1 MMVGAQ
7 ACGEGA
13 NPIMPGPNKGRGESS
28 VVRFDLDTMTA
39 VGVTVMEGSSLAGD
53 VMGFTQNAKGARAFL
68 SNHFMNN
75 PFPISPPFHR
85 HFTASSPD
93 SVLTLRSNVS
103 KPRRDPLSSS
113 VYSNI
118 PLLTSC
124 LLPDRSWRLRPCPR
138 RVHGRACHDVPRDVP
153 DRRLIS
159 YQLAYRLISY

>member
-1 MMVGAQ
+1 MMVWAQ

-85 HFTASSPD
+85 LLSRFRVESTFKREQTSSGPL
-93 SVLTLRSNVS
+93 VLVR
-103 KPRRDPLSSS
+103 
-113 VYSNI
+113 I
-118 PLLTSC
+118 
-124 LLPDRSWRLRPCPR
+124 
-138 RVHGRACHDVPRDVP
+138 
-153 DRRLIS
+153 
-159 YQLAYRLISY
+159 